1 MNMAMSE
8 SEYLRETDYLA
19 YIYNELYKGENEED
33 TPEDY
38 EYHSNMI
45 KVLEKYIDPMY
56 DRHDIITLYENAKAM
71 YQQTCETR
79 GFKRGVEFASRF
91 YDAIENP
98 CCLSDYEAYK
108 KYEWMKESIGEKED
122 TLDEIE

>member
-1 MNMAMSE
+1 MSMSE
-8 SEYLRETDYLA
+8 SENLRETDYLA
-19 YIYNELYKGENEED
+19 YIYNELYKGENEKD
-33 TPEDY
+33 TPEDH
-38 EYHSNMI
+38 EYLNNM
-45 KVLEKYIDPMY
+45 VEFLETYIAPKY

-91 YDAIENP
+91 YDAMENP

-108 KYEWMKESIGEKED
+108 KYEWMREPIREKEAAP
-122 TLDEIE
+122 DETE